1 MVRDRGD
8 GAVHAGCNDLDPVV
22 VVFVAV
28 TATTCPA
35 EIAQIGRQALH
46 EEWWADPEYI
56 HLTTLWLV
64 GRTCE
69 YCGRPTTLVH
79 HDSEWMYRTKEAY
92 YDPANWTACCGTCHR
107 MYRKGLVICP
117 VCKKHYILRSSEKCR
132 WCRGLME
139 ISQKTGRMY
148 PRSTTYKRKHPCGKN
163 LGQQKCTQKIVCS
176 YSPRKAEGCGAFVR
190 RGKV

>member
-1 MVRDRGD
+1 VDRNRGD
-8 GAVHAGCNDLDPVV
+8 GAVHAPFDALDPVV
-22 VVFVAV
+22 VVCVALAAV
-28 TATTCPA
+28 CPQEIRIANHKAQTA
-35 EIAQIGRQALH
+35 
-46 EEWWADPEYI
+46 EWWADPEYQAI
-56 HLTTLWLV
+56 AAKRIEGEV
-64 GRTCE
+64 CA
-69 YCGRPTTLVH
+69 YCGRPATMVH
-79 HDSEWMYRTKEAY
+79 HDEDWHYFTKETY
-92 YDPANWTACCGTCHR
+92 YDPQNMTPCCGTCHR

-117 VCKKHYILRSSEKCR
+117 ACRKHYILRSSEKCR